1 MKNTISRQGEQNE
14 KQIDNQPATKTFFLF
29 IHFYFDVLKYI
40 STFVFVHGNLN
51 SFEIKNFKYQKMIL
65 GKYSFGVGDR
75 FNHEGEAQLRAIIK
89 ANEKGVEV
97 SPVWNKSNRE
107 HNTIHSEPVGTRKEA
122 NSAVK
127 NLGWDKPYFVDA
139 DHINLTNVDRFIDHA
154 DFFTLD
160 VAMYIGNESSEG
172 DVAEFKK
179 SCAGFGTEV
188 HIPGIPQPISI
199 SDELLEKVAGK
210 YLAAVKEAGKIYRH
224 IEAKKGAGNF
234 VTEVS
239 MDEVEAP
246 QTPVDMFFILK
257 MIADEKIPAQTI
269 APKFTG
275 RFNKGVD
282 YVGDVGQF
290 AKEFEQDVLVIDYAV
305 QAFGL
310 PENLKLSVHS
320 GSDKFTIYPVMAE
333 IIKKYDKG
341 LHVKTAGTT
350 WLEEVIGLA
359 IAGDEGLTVA
369 KEIYFKALERKE
381 ELCAPYADVI
391 DIDDSELPLPKEV
404 TGWSGEKFANTLR
417 HIPGHPDYNPNFR
430 QLVHV
435 GYKVAAEMGES
446 YTDLLK
452 KYSGVVGN
460 CVEENIYDR
469 HLKRLFDL

>member
-1 MKNTISRQGEQNE
+1 MR
-14 KQIDNQPATKTFFLF
+14 
-29 IHFYFDVLKYI
+29 
-40 STFVFVHGNLN
+40 
-51 SFEIKNFKYQKMIL
+51 L

-75 FNHEGEAQLRAIIK
+75 FNHQGEAQLRAIVK

-107 HNTIHSEPVGTRKEA
+107 HNTIHSEPKGTREEA
-122 NSAVK
+122 DAAVK
-127 NLGWDKPYFVDA
+127 NLGWSKPYFVDA
-139 DHINLTNVDRFIDHA
+139 DHINLSNVDRFIDYA

-160 VAMYIGNESSEG
+160 VAMYIGNESS
-172 DVAEFKK
+172 AEDAAAFKK
-179 SCAGFGTEV
+179 SCASLGSQAN
-188 HIPGIPQPISI
+188 IPGIPEPIQI
-199 SDELLEKVAGK
+199 SDKLLEEVAGK

-282 YVGDVGQF
+282 YVGDVDQF

-305 QAFGL
+305 KTFGL

-320 GSDKFTIYPVMAE
+320 GSDKFTIYPIMAE
-333 IIKKYDKG
+333 IIKKHDKG

-359 IAGDEGLTVA
+359 ISGEEGLLVA
-369 KEIYFKALERKE
+369 NAIYARAMERKE

-391 DIDDSELPLPKEV
+391 DIDDSQLPPPEV
-404 TGWSGEKFANTLR
+404 VAGWTGEKFASTLR
-417 HIPGHPDYNPNFR
+417 HIPGHPNYNPNFR
-430 QLVHV
+430 QLIHV
-435 GYKVAAEMGES
+435 GYKVAAEMGEN
-446 YTDLLK
+446 YTGLLK
-452 KYSGVVGN
+452 KYANVVGG
-460 CVEENIYDR
+460 CVEENIYER
-469 HLKRLFDL
+469 HLKRLFNL